1 MSKSLNSENKPLL
14 EDSIYNIIHQLEKK
28 ADFLYSAVDK
38 YIRDAE
44 KDNKPELL
52 KLWRTIKEDE
62 QNHLKMLRDELVRE
76 VKENKFR

>member
-28 ADFLYSAVDK
+28 ADFLYSAVNK

-52 KLWRTIKEDE
+52 KIWGT
-62 QNHLKMLRDELVRE
+62 
-76 VKENKFR
+76 